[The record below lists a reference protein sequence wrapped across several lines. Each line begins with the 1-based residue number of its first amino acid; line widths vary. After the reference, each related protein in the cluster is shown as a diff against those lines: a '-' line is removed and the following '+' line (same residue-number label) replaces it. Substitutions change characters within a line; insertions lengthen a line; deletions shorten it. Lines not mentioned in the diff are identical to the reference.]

1 MTNQDTSEKGSLMA
15 DNWYSPEAATFGDRV
30 AAARENAGMSQI
42 QLAKRLGIKL
52 GTLQGWEEDTKEP
65 RANKLQMMAGLLNV
79 SIMWLLNGQG
89 DGVEGP
95 VEESNVPTAINDI
108 LVEMRD
114 LKAQMT
120 QGAERLARLEKKLR
134 LTLKEIEQ

>member
-1 MTNQDTSEKGSLMA
+1 MA

-95 VEESNVPTAINDI
+95 VEENNVPKAINDI

>member
-1 MTNQDTSEKGSLMA
+1 MA

-30 AAARENAGMSQI
+30 AAAREKAGMSQI

-79 SIMWLLNGQG
+79 SIMWLLNGEG

-108 LVEMRD
+108 LAEMRD
-114 LKAQMT
+114 LKTQMT

>member
-1 MTNQDTSEKGSLMA
+1 MA

-114 LKAQMT
+114 LKTQMT

>member
-1 MTNQDTSEKGSLMA
+1 MA